1 MVFARWLKCG
11 KGLWAGLTLLAL
23 TGCASAR
30 ADVLPYVDLSR
41 REPLPVAAPGE
52 VIPLRVAVAAII
64 SPVGTAESYSDLIRY
79 LGRKLDRP
87 VELVQRRTYAESNQL
102 IETGKVD
109 LGFVCTSAYVAGHD
123 DFGMELLVAPEVDGE
138 RVYYS
143 VLIVPADSP
152 AYRLADLR
160 GKVFAFTDPMSHSG
174 RVYPTY
180 LLQKLGTTPDEFFN
194 RTFFTYSHDKAIQAV
209 AAGVADGAAVDSMV
223 LDYALTRDPSLAQ
236 RIRIIHKSP
245 PFGIPPVVVPP
256 NLSPKL
262 KAQLRQILLDMADDP
277 EGRPIL
283 QKLGIDRF
291 VELDDEAYDS
301 ARQVIRA
308 TGEFR

>member
-1 MVFARWLKCG
+1 MVFGRYSKWLG
-11 KGLWAGLTLLAL
+11 MGLLLLVL
-23 TGCASAR
+23 TGCASVQ
-30 ADVLPYVDLSR
+30 ADTLPYVDLSR

-52 VIPLRVAVAAII
+52 VVPLRVAVAAII

-79 LGRKLDRP
+79 LGRKLGRP

-102 IETGKVD
+102 IEEKKVD
-109 LGFVCTSAYVAGHD
+109 VGFVCTSAYVAGHD
-123 DFGMELLVAPEVDGE
+123 DFGMELLVAPEVNGE

-143 VLIVPADSP
+143 VLIVPAASDIH
-152 AYRLADLR
+152 RLADLR

-180 LLQKLGTTPDEFFN
+180 LLQKLGTTPDEFFS

-223 LDYALTRDPSLAQ
+223 LDYALSRDPSLAQ

-283 QKLGIDRF
+283 DGLGIDRF
-291 VELDDEAYDS
+291 VELDDAAYDT
-301 ARQVIRA
+301 ARQVIQQ
-308 TGEFR
+308 TGGFR